1 MDKFVI
7 SRGTKRKIS
16 DCNNVSESEPQP
28 PEKDVIVSTP
38 CASKTNKQCGPTR
51 TT

>member
-16 DCNNVSESEPQP
+16 DCNNISESEPQP